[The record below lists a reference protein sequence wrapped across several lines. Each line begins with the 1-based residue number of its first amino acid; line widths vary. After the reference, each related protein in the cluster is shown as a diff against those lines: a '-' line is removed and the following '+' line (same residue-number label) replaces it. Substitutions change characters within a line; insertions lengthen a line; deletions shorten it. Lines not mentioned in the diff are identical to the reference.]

1 MINDNN
7 IETCLEVIHGLDGSF
22 MDSSIHDFG
31 NCLNPVFGESSIFPQ
46 TNATKNERHIRFDR
60 TTLTDLAKNSVDLY
74 KRIAFLSLSI
84 RLKVRLKKLK
94 NKMNIKSGLLFLTIF
109 EINVN
114 AFAKRRNDLEYLK
127 TNAHQLHVSRISFI
141 LFAMSHR
148 LCLIVNGFFKLNSV
162 ISKRHGPLPSSQFTG
177 RLSCKHVGDR

>member
-1 MINDNN
+1 MASMSFRVFMILAIFYFFQRHMPRRMNVTFAT
-7 IETCLEVIHGLDGSF
+7 IEPHW
-22 MDSSIHDFG
+22 
-31 NCLNPVFGESSIFPQ
+31 P
-46 TNATKNERHIRFDR
+46 IRQ
-60 TTLTDLAKNSVDLY
+60 KNSVDLY
-74 KRIAFLSLSI
+74 KRIAFLYLSI
-84 RLKVRLKKLK
+84 RLKVRLEKLK

-114 AFAKRRNDLEYLK
+114 AFAKRGNDLEYLK

-141 LFAMSHR
+141 LFAMTHR

-177 RLSCKHVGDR
+177 RLSCKHVGDRWFDGWWMVIFRNLLQTLVDGK